1 MMKLSKWLTIS
12 SRGATRMTS
21 SKPRLNADEI
31 SMNLNIE
38 LPDALFE
45 KPALV
50 ASITVPDEA
59 AVSEVIN
66 SIVYDNVEEAIE
78 TATGLA
84 FAISVA
90 NTTSVDN
97 ALHTESK

>member
-1 MMKLSKWLTIS
+1 MKLSKWLTIS
-12 SRGATRMTS
+12 SRGATRMTN

-38 LPDALFE
+38 LPDALFQ

-50 ASITVPDEA
+50 ASITVPNEA
-59 AVSEVIN
+59 AVSEVIS

-78 TATGLA
+78 TATGLT
-84 FAISVA
+84 FAISVVKA
-90 NTTSVDN
+90 D
-97 ALHTESK
+97 EDGE